1 MRLLLAEDDK
11 GLSDVLSS
19 ELQQCGYAV
28 DVVDNGIDAEFMG
41 DEVGYGAIILDL
53 GLPGRSGLDVL
64 QNWRHKNNKLPVII
78 LTARDAWSERVA
90 GLRAGADDYLGK
102 PFHFEELKARLE
114 ALLRRAA
121 GQVGEYPAAAGL
133 ILDTDQYQV
142 IETDGTAIPLTA
154 MEFRLLK
161 IFILNVGKILSK
173 TRLIELLYDD
183 EGSGDSNVLEVYIH
197 NLREKLHAD
206 VIRTHRGRGY
216 QLIDPDT

>member
-11 GLSDVLSS
+11 GLADVLSGK
-19 ELQQCGYAV
+19 LVHCGYAV
-28 DVVDNGIDAEFMG
+28 DIVDNGIDAEFMG

-53 GLPGRSGLDVL
+53 GLPGRSGLEVL
-64 QNWRHKNNKLPVII
+64 RNWRSRNNKLPVII
-78 LTARDAWSERVA
+78 LTARDGWSERVA

-121 GQVGEYPAAAGL
+121 GQASQYPAAAGL

-142 IETDGTAIPLTA
+142 IVPDGSAIPLTA

-161 IFILNVGKILSK
+161 IFILNPGKILSK
-173 TRLIELLYDD
+173 SRLIELLYDD
-183 EGSGDSNVLEVYIH
+183 EGSGESNVLEVYIH
-197 NLREKLHAD
+197 NLREKLHAN

-216 QLIDPDT
+216 QLVQTDR

>member
-11 GLSDVLSS
+11 GLADVLSRKLRKS
-19 ELQQCGYAV
+19 GYVV
-28 DVVDNGIDAEFMG
+28 DVVDNGIDAQFMG

-53 GLPGRSGLDVL
+53 GLPGRSGLQVL
-64 QNWRHKNNKLPVII
+64 QNWRNKKNKLPVII

-102 PFHFEELKARLE
+102 PFYFEELKARLE

-121 GQVGEYPAAAGL
+121 GQAGQYPTAAGL
-133 ILDTDQYQV
+133 TLDTDQYQV
-142 IETDGTAIPLTA
+142 ITTDGKATSLTV

-161 IFILNVGKILSK
+161 IFMLNPGKILSK
-173 TRLIELLYDD
+173 GRLIELLYDD

-206 VIRTHRGRGY
+206 AIRTHRGRGY
-216 QLIDPDT
+216 QLIDSDA